1 MKNIIKYTVL
11 PLATLTFSVTSCTDD
26 LDVSPPDKLSAS
38 IFWKSEADADLA
50 LTGLYNFLYAPSG
63 GYATSQYQVFAWD
76 NFSDDSYGQYNY
88 GGGTSA
94 LSSGITPQSGDF
106 VYAYYAN
113 NYKAIAAINSFLA
126 NVDKVL
132 KGEKLS
138 RYQGEAY
145 FLRAFNY
152 FWLAQLYGNVIITT
166 EDPFAVDFKSAR
178 AKSEKVEVLKLIED
192 DLAKAIAS
200 LPDNAYKDGHA
211 MKSTAQGYLVRVLLY
226 QKKYAEAATLAKQ
239 VIDGSKYSLSS
250 SYEGNFFK
258 PAQNSSTEIM
268 FSVKYLQPN
277 LLHQDVAL
285 GVSLQRWKG
294 ELGTQDLINEYEAI
308 DGKDIATSA
317 VYDPAKPF
325 EKRDP
330 RMRLT
335 FFFPGDTKAQ
345 GWPFTGDL
353 SVATP
358 GKDSWTNGFYAV
370 KKWLDPGLVNPD
382 YGAIDEQDFVLLR
395 YADILLMYAEA
406 ENEAKGPANAITAVN
421 QVRKRAGMPA
431 LAAGLSQT
439 ETREKIRHERRVEFA
454 LEGQRYF
461 DLRRWGIATK
471 KLNGFVQNPLAP
483 TVKSKYED
491 KYEFW
496 PIPQTEID
504 RNAPMLTQNPG
515 Y

>member
-1 MKNIIKYTVL
+1 MKNLLKYTVL
-11 PLATLTFSVTSCTDD
+11 RFLILIVSVTSCTND
-26 LDVSPPDKLSAS
+26 LDVAPPDKLSTS

-50 LTGLYNFLYAPSG
+50 LTGLYNFLYASGG

-106 VYAYYAN
+106 VYNYYAN

-126 NVDKVL
+126 NVGKVL
-132 KGEKLS
+132 KGDKLNQ
-138 RYQGEAY
+138 YQGEAY

-152 FWLAQLYGNVIITT
+152 FWLAQLYGNVVITT
-166 EDPFAVDFKSAR
+166 EDPFSIDFKSTK
-178 AKSEKVEVLKLIED
+178 AKSEKAEVLKLIEE

-200 LPDNAYKDGHA
+200 LPDKAYKDGHA
-211 MKSTAQGYLVRVLLY
+211 VKSSAQGYLVRVLLY
-226 QKKYAEAATLAKQ
+226 EKKYAEAAALAKQ
-239 VIDGSKYSLSS
+239 IIAGNKYTLSTN
-250 SYEGNFFK
+250 YAGNFFK
-258 PAQNSSTEIM
+258 PDQNSSTEIM

-294 ELGTQDLINEYEAI
+294 EQGTQDLINEYEAI
-308 DGKDIATSA
+308 DGKDTGASA
-317 VYDPAKPF
+317 IFDPKKPF

-335 FFFPGDTKAQ
+335 FFFPGDTKEQ

-370 KKWLDPGLVNPD
+370 KKWLDPTLVNPD
-382 YGAIDEQDFVLLR
+382 YGAIDEADFVLMR

-406 ENEAKGPANAITAVN
+406 ENEASGPANAIDAVN
-421 QVRKRAGMPA
+421 QVRARVGMPA
-431 LAAGLSQT
+431 LATGLSQT
-439 ETREKIRHERRVEFA
+439 DMREKIRHERRVEFA

-471 KLNGFVQNPLAP
+471 KLNGFIQNPLAP

-491 KYEFW
+491 KFEFW

-504 RNAPMLTQNPG
+504 RNAPVLKQNPG

>member
-1 MKNIIKYTVL
+1 MKNILKYTVL
-11 PLATLTFSVTSCTDD
+11 TLATLTFSVTSCTDD

-200 LPDNAYKDGHA
+200 
-211 MKSTAQGYLVRVLLY
+211 
-226 QKKYAEAATLAKQ
+226 
-239 VIDGSKYSLSS
+239 
-250 SYEGNFFK
+250 
-258 PAQNSSTEIM
+258 
-268 FSVKYLQPN
+268 
-277 LLHQDVAL
+277 
-285 GVSLQRWKG
+285 
-294 ELGTQDLINEYEAI
+294 
-308 DGKDIATSA
+308 SA
-317 VYDPAKPF
+317 
-325 EKRDP
+325 
-330 RMRLT
+330 
-335 FFFPGDTKAQ
+335 G
-345 GWPFTGDL
+345 
-353 SVATP
+353 
-358 GKDSWTNGFYAV
+358 
-370 KKWLDPGLVNPD
+370 
-382 YGAIDEQDFVLLR
+382 
-395 YADILLMYAEA
+395 
-406 ENEAKGPANAITAVN
+406 
-421 QVRKRAGMPA
+421 
-431 LAAGLSQT
+431 
-439 ETREKIRHERRVEFA
+439 
-454 LEGQRYF
+454 
-461 DLRRWGIATK
+461 
-471 KLNGFVQNPLAP
+471 
-483 TVKSKYED
+483 
-491 KYEFW
+491 
-496 PIPQTEID
+496 
-504 RNAPMLTQNPG
+504 
-515 Y
+515 

>member
-1 MKNIIKYTVL
+1 MKSLLYTVL
-11 PLATLTFSVTSCTDD
+11 TSVTLCLSAISCSDD
-26 LDVSPPDKLSAS
+26 LDVAPPDKLSTN
-38 IFWKSEADADLA
+38 IFWKSETDADLA
-50 LTGLYNFLYAPSG
+50 LTGLYNFLYAPGG

-106 VYAYYAN
+106 VSNYYTN

-126 NVDKVL
+126 NVGKVL
-132 KGEKLS
+132 KGDKLS
-138 RYQGEAY
+138 QYEGEAY

-152 FWLAQLYGNVIITT
+152 FWLAQLYGNVVITT
-166 EDPFAVDFKSAR
+166 EDPFSVDFKSAR
-178 AKSEKVEVLKLIED
+178 AKSEKAEVLKLIEE
-192 DLAKAIAS
+192 DLTKAIAS

-211 MKSTAQGYLVRVLLY
+211 VKSTAQGYLVRVLLY
-226 QKKYAEAATLAKQ
+226 QKKYAEAAALAKQ
-239 VIDGSKYSLSS
+239 IIDGSKYSLLAN
-250 SYEGNFFK
+250 YEGNFFK
-258 PAQNSSTEIM
+258 PAQNGSTEIM

-285 GVSLQRWKG
+285 AVSLQRWKG

-308 DGKDIATSA
+308 DGKDIASSK

-358 GKDSWTNGFYAV
+358 GKDSWINGFYAV
-370 KKWLDPGLVNPD
+370 KKWLDPSLVNPD
-382 YGAIDEQDFVLLR
+382 YGAIDEGDFVLLR

-406 ENEAKGPANAITAVN
+406 ENEAKGPANAIIAVN

-439 ETREKIRHERRVEFA
+439 EMREKIRHERRVEFA

-483 TVKSKYED
+483 TIKSKYED

-504 RNAPMLTQNPG
+504 RNAPVLTQNPG

>member
-1 MKNIIKYTVL
+1 MKNILKYTVL
-11 PLATLTFSVTSCTDD
+11 TLVTLTFSVTSCTDD

-226 QKKYAEAATLAKQ
+226 QKKYAEAAALAKQ

-421 QVRKRAGMPA
+421 LVRKRAGMPA

>member
-1 MKNIIKYTVL
+1 
-11 PLATLTFSVTSCTDD
+11 
-26 LDVSPPDKLSAS
+26 
-38 IFWKSEADADLA
+38 
-50 LTGLYNFLYAPSG
+50 
-63 GYATSQYQVFAWD
+63 
-76 NFSDDSYGQYNY
+76 
-88 GGGTSA
+88 
-94 LSSGITPQSGDF
+94 
-106 VYAYYAN
+106 
-113 NYKAIAAINSFLA
+113 
-126 NVDKVL
+126 
-132 KGEKLS
+132 
-138 RYQGEAY
+138 
-145 FLRAFNY
+145 LRH
-152 FWLAQLYGNVIITT
+152 
-166 EDPFAVDFKSAR
+166 
-178 AKSEKVEVLKLIED
+178 
-192 DLAKAIAS
+192 

-226 QKKYAEAATLAKQ
+226 QKKYAEAAALAKQ

-439 ETREKIRHERRVEFA
+439 ETREKIRHESDA
-454 LEGQRYF
+454 WNLHWKAS
-461 DLRRWGIATK
+461 DI
-471 KLNGFVQNPLAP
+471 
-483 TVKSKYED
+483 S
-491 KYEFW
+491 
-496 PIPQTEID
+496 I
-504 RNAPMLTQNPG
+504 
-515 Y
+515 

>member
-1 MKNIIKYTVL
+1 MKNLRYTVL
-11 PLATLTFSVTSCTDD
+11 VLVTLALSVTSCSDD
-26 LDVSPPDKLSAS
+26 LDVAPPDKLSTN

-106 VYAYYAN
+106 VSAYYTN

-126 NVDKVL
+126 NVGKVL
-132 KGEKLS
+132 KGDKLS
-138 RYQGEAY
+138 QYQGEAY

-166 EDPFAVDFKSAR
+166 EDPFSVDFKSSR
-178 AKSEKVEVLKLIED
+178 AKSEKTDVLKSIED
-192 DLAKAIAS
+192 DLTKAIAS

-211 MKSTAQGYLVRVLLY
+211 VKSTAQGYLVRVLLY
-226 QKKYAEAATLAKQ
+226 QKKYAEAAALAKQ
-239 VIDGSKYSLSS
+239 VIDGSKYSLLAN
-250 SYEGNFFK
+250 YEGNFFK

-285 GVSLQRWKG
+285 AVSLQRWKG

-308 DGKDIATSA
+308 DGKAIGTSA
-317 VYDPAKPF
+317 VYDPTKPF

-358 GKDSWTNGFYAV
+358 GKDSWINGFYAV
-370 KKWLDPGLVNPD
+370 KKWLDPSLVNPD
-382 YGAIDEQDFVLLR
+382 YGAIDEGDFVLLR

-406 ENEAKGPANAITAVN
+406 ENEAKGPANAIAAVN

-431 LAAGLSQT
+431 LDAGLSQT

-483 TVKSKYED
+483 TIKSKYED

-504 RNAPMLTQNPG
+504 RNAPVLVQNPG

>member
-1 MKNIIKYTVL
+1 MKSLLYTVL
-11 PLATLTFSVTSCTDD
+11 TFVTLCLSAISCTDD
-26 LDVSPPDKLSAS
+26 LDVAPPDKLSTN
-38 IFWKSEADADLA
+38 IFWKSETDADLA

-106 VYAYYAN
+106 VSNYYTN

-126 NVDKVL
+126 NVGKVL
-132 KGEKLS
+132 KGDKLS
-138 RYQGEAY
+138 QYEGEAY

-152 FWLAQLYGNVIITT
+152 FWLAQLYGNVVITT
-166 EDPFAVDFKSAR
+166 EDPFSVDFKSAR
-178 AKSEKVEVLKLIED
+178 AKSEKAEVLKLIEE
-192 DLAKAIAS
+192 DLTKAIAS

-211 MKSTAQGYLVRVLLY
+211 VKSTAQGYLVRVLLY
-226 QKKYAEAATLAKQ
+226 QKKYAEAAALAKQ
-239 VIDGSKYSLSS
+239 IIDGSKYSLLAN
-250 SYEGNFFK
+250 YEGNFFK

-285 GVSLQRWKG
+285 AVSLQRWKG

-308 DGKDIATSA
+308 DGKDIASSA

-358 GKDSWTNGFYAV
+358 GKDSWINGFYAV
-370 KKWLDPGLVNPD
+370 KKWLDPSLVNPD
-382 YGAIDEQDFVLLR
+382 YGAIDEGDFVLLR
-395 YADILLMYAEA
+395 YADILLMYAES
-406 ENEAKGPANAITAVN
+406 ENEVKGPANAIMAVN

-431 LAAGLSQT
+431 LAAGLSQA
-439 ETREKIRHERRVEFA
+439 ELREKIRHERRVEFA

-483 TVKSKYED
+483 TIKSKYED

-504 RNAPMLTQNPG
+504 RNAPVLTQNPG

>member
-1 MKNIIKYTVL
+1 MKSLLYTVL
-11 PLATLTFSVTSCTDD
+11 TSVTLCFSAISCTDD
-26 LDVSPPDKLSAS
+26 LDVAPPDKLSTN
-38 IFWKSEADADLA
+38 IFWKSETDADLA

-106 VYAYYAN
+106 VSNYYTN

-126 NVDKVL
+126 NVGKVL
-132 KGEKLS
+132 KGDKLGQ
-138 RYQGEAY
+138 YEGEAY

-152 FWLAQLYGNVIITT
+152 FWLAQLYGNVVITT
-166 EDPFAVDFKSAR
+166 EDPFSVDFKSAR
-178 AKSEKVEVLKLIED
+178 AKSEKAEVLKLIEE
-192 DLAKAIAS
+192 DLTKAIAS

-211 MKSTAQGYLVRVLLY
+211 VKSTAQGYLVRVLLY
-226 QKKYAEAATLAKQ
+226 QKKYAEAAALAKQ
-239 VIDGSKYSLSS
+239 IIDGSKYSLLVN
-250 SYEGNFFK
+250 YEGNFFK

-285 GVSLQRWKG
+285 AVSLQRWKG

-308 DGKDIATSA
+308 DGKDIASSA

-358 GKDSWTNGFYAV
+358 GKDSWINGFYAV
-370 KKWLDPGLVNPD
+370 KKWLDPSLVNPD
-382 YGAIDEQDFVLLR
+382 YGAIDEGDFVLLR

-406 ENEAKGPANAITAVN
+406 ENEAKGPANAIMAVN

-431 LAAGLSQT
+431 LAAGLSQA
-439 ETREKIRHERRVEFA
+439 ELREKIRHERRVEFA

-483 TVKSKYED
+483 TIKSKYED

-504 RNAPMLTQNPG
+504 RNAPVLTQNPG

>member
-1 MKNIIKYTVL
+1 MKNLQYKVL
-11 PLATLTFSVTSCTDD
+11 ALITLILSAASCSDD
-26 LDVSPPDKLSAS
+26 LDVAPPDKLSTN

-50 LTGLYNFLYAPSG
+50 LTGLYSFLYASSG

-106 VYAYYAN
+106 ISAYYIN

-126 NVDKVL
+126 NVGKVL
-132 KGEKLS
+132 TGDKLN

-152 FWLAQLYGNVIITT
+152 FWLAQLYGNVVITT
-166 EDPFAVDFKSAR
+166 EDPFSVDFKSSR
-178 AKSEKVEVLKLIED
+178 AKSEKAEVLKLVED

-211 MKSTAQGYLVRVLLY
+211 VKSTAQGYLVRVLLF
-226 QKKYAEAATLAKQ
+226 QKKYAEAAALAKQ
-239 VIDGSKYSLSS
+239 VIDGSKYSLLTN
-250 SYEGNFFK
+250 YEGNFFK

-285 GVSLQRWKG
+285 AVSLQRWKG

-308 DGKDIATSA
+308 DGKDIGSSA
-317 VYDPAKPF
+317 VYDPTKPF

-358 GKDSWTNGFYAV
+358 GKDSWINGFYAV
-370 KKWLDPGLVNPD
+370 KKWLDPSLMNPD
-382 YGAIDEQDFVLLR
+382 YGAIDEGDFVLLR

-406 ENEAKGPANAITAVN
+406 ENEAKGPANAIAAVN

-431 LAAGLSQT
+431 LAAGLSQA
-439 ETREKIRHERRVEFA
+439 ETRDKIWHERRVEFA

-483 TVKSKYED
+483 TIKSKYED

-496 PIPQTEID
+496 PIPQSEID
-504 RNAPMLTQNPG
+504 RNAPVLVQNPG